1 MRDYKRRKGNYM
13 PKTETGKVLNIR
25 GITEETH
32 WMLREYAEMNG
43 LSQAKALKRALQIAT
58 SIDESIDEIKSST
71 S

>member
-1 MRDYKRRKGNYM
+1 M
-13 PKTETGKVLNIR
+13 PEKETGKVLNIR

-58 SIDESIDEIKSST
+58 SVDEIKSST

>member
-1 MRDYKRRKGNYM
+1 MRDYKRRKDNYM
-13 PKTETGKVLNIR
+13 PEKETGKVLNIR
-25 GITEETH
+25 GITDETH

-58 SIDESIDEIKSST
+58 SVDEIKSST

>member
-1 MRDYKRRKGNYM
+1 M
-13 PKTETGKVLNIR
+13 PETETGKVLNIR

-58 SIDESIDEIKSST
+58 SIDEIKSST

>member
-1 MRDYKRRKGNYM
+1 MRDYNRRKDNYM
-13 PKTETGKVLNIR
+13 PETETGKVLNIR

-58 SIDESIDEIKSST
+58 SIDEIKSST

>member
-1 MRDYKRRKGNYM
+1 MLGYNRRKDNYM
-13 PKTETGKVLNIR
+13 PETETGKVLNIR

-58 SIDESIDEIKSST
+58 SIDEIKSST